1 MSRAVQ
7 PRVDG
12 GIAPSAR
19 PRGVTRGVRAAPPA
33 VTRAKSVK
41 STTSTGILSVD
52 DFVRV
57 ATEAMRDVF
66 EPSANPSGFVDL
78 AMLDSRLLDGYDTS
92 GTGLERKAPSSG
104 IELRQCTAQMLVEG
118 GHGAPWVKGAPGMKG
133 GWLSPEWVTILNA
146 KSEAEAVESVVA
158 AALAATEE
166 PAKTGVLVLAPYRP
180 AWPSPGGRLSRLSH
194 RETSSSHTGDDGS
207 DAPTEPTA
215 ASVLYVDPSAHGGDI
230 TAALD
235 AGAETLRHGS
245 HGAEVGAVVL
255 GNPSPATGTAAGSG
269 AVLAVARW
277 CQSHSDDGVHLVA
290 DETGACGVYVSKG
303 SVSSSAVAGV
313 AAAVAAGAAA
323 PTSKKANKIQSGS
336 DSGPDSEDEPAWG
349 RAAGFMGTSLLWRK
363 GDTRAHVVTS
373 FGPSAGIA
381 RGKTTCLLLTRD
393 ETVRSN
399 SGSDPFAG
407 GLQALMGD
415 GGTVAREAIGHH
427 NKLLRRRRTKV
438 RTALARLGVATG
450 PAEGGGIPAAKADGG
465 GFVWIDL
472 TDFVS
477 TFEEETRLWD
487 SLANTHRVV
496 LVPGQLC
503 GAATPGFFRAAVAG
517 TDEALEAG
525 LQRLELGVRSA
536 NDTGCG

>member
-1 MSRAVQ
+1 
-7 PRVDG
+7 
-12 GIAPSAR
+12 
-19 PRGVTRGVRAAPPA
+19 
-33 VTRAKSVK
+33 
-41 STTSTGILSVD
+41 
-52 DFVRV
+52 
-57 ATEAMRDVF
+57 
-66 EPSANPSGFVDL
+66 
-78 AMLDSRLLDGYDTS
+78 
-92 GTGLERKAPSSG
+92 
-104 IELRQCTAQMLVEG
+104 
-118 GHGAPWVKGAPGMKG
+118 
-133 GWLSPEWVTILNA
+133 
-146 KSEAEAVESVVA
+146 
-158 AALAATEE
+158 
-166 PAKTGVLVLAPYRP
+166 
-180 AWPSPGGRLSRLSH
+180 
-194 RETSSSHTGDDGS
+194 
-207 DAPTEPTA
+207 
-215 ASVLYVDPSAHGGDI
+215 VLYVDPSAHGGDI

-255 GNPSPATGTAAGSG
+255 GNPSPATGCAAASG

-323 PTSKKANKIQSGS
+323 PTSKKANKIPSGS
-336 DSGPDSEDEPAWG
+336 DSEDEPAWG
-349 RAAGFMGTSLLWRK
+349 RAAGFMGTSSLWRK

-393 ETVRSN
+393 ETVRKN

-415 GGTVAREAIGHH
+415 GGTAAREAIGHH
-427 NKLLRRRRTKV
+427 NKLLRRRQATV
-438 RTALARLGVATG
+438 RTVLARLGVATG
-450 PAEGGGIPAAKADGG
+450 PAEGGGVPAGRADGG

-517 TDEALEAG
+517 TEEALEAG
-525 LQRLELGVRSA
+525 LERLELGVRSA

>member
-1 MSRAVQ
+1 
-7 PRVDG
+7 
-12 GIAPSAR
+12 
-19 PRGVTRGVRAAPPA
+19 

-41 STTSTGILSVD
+41 SASTTGILSVD

-166 PAKTGVLVLAPYRP
+166 PTKTGVLVLAPYRP
-180 AWPSPGGRLSRLSH
+180 AWPSPRGRLSRLS
-194 RETSSSHTGDDGS
+194 SSNTGDDGS

-269 AVLAVARW
+269 AVLSRRAV
-277 CQSHSDDGVHLVA
+277 
-290 DETGACGVYVSKG
+290 VS
-303 SVSSSAVAGV
+303 
-313 AAAVAAGAAA
+313 
-323 PTSKKANKIQSGS
+323 
-336 DSGPDSEDEPAWG
+336 
-349 RAAGFMGTSLLWRK
+349 
-363 GDTRAHVVTS
+363 
-373 FGPSAGIA
+373 IA
-381 RGKTTCLLLTRD
+381 
-393 ETVRSN
+393 
-399 SGSDPFAG
+399 
-407 GLQALMGD
+407 
-415 GGTVAREAIGHH
+415 
-427 NKLLRRRRTKV
+427 LRRRRPLGRGRDRRV
-438 RTALARLGVATG
+438 R
-450 PAEGGGIPAAKADGG
+450 
-465 GFVWIDL
+465 
-472 TDFVS
+472 
-477 TFEEETRLWD
+477 
-487 SLANTHRVV
+487 
-496 LVPGQLC
+496 
-503 GAATPGFFRAAVAG
+503 
-517 TDEALEAG
+517 
-525 LQRLELGVRSA
+525 GVRVQGVGIVLGRRGGRG
-536 NDTGCG
+536 GCRGGRGGADVKKG

>member
-1 MSRAVQ
+1 M
-7 PRVDG
+7 
-12 GIAPSAR
+12 
-19 PRGVTRGVRAAPPA
+19 
-33 VTRAKSVK
+33 
-41 STTSTGILSVD
+41 D
-52 DFVRV
+52 DFVAV

-118 GHGAPWVKGAPGMKG
+118 GHGAPWVPPSPGMKG

-166 PAKTGVLVLAPYRP
+166 PTKTGVLVLAPYRP
-180 AWPSPGGRLSRLSH
+180 AWPSPGGRLSSLSH
-194 RETSSSHTGDDGS
+194 RSASSSVINGS

-255 GNPSPATGTAAGSG
+255 GNPSPATGCAAGSA

-323 PTSKKANKIQSGS
+323 LTSKKANKIPSGS
-336 DSGPDSEDEPAWG
+336 DSGSDAEDEPAWG
-349 RAAGFMGTSLLWRK
+349 RAAGFMGTSSLWRK

-393 ETVRSN
+393 ETVRSRA
-399 SGSDPFAG
+399 GSDPFAG

-415 GGTVAREAIGHH
+415 GGTAAREAIGHH
-427 NKLLRRRRTKV
+427 NKLLRRRQAKV

-450 PAEGGGIPAAKADGG
+450 PAEGGGIPAGRADGG

>member
-1 MSRAVQ
+1 MTSCAW
-7 PRVDG
+7 PRRRC
-12 GIAPSAR
+12 S
-19 PRGVTRGVRAAPPA
+19 
-33 VTRAKSVK
+33 
-41 STTSTGILSVD
+41 
-52 DFVRV
+52 
-57 ATEAMRDVF
+57 DVF

-166 PAKTGVLVLAPYRP
+166 PTKTGVLVLAPYRP
-180 AWPSPGGRLSRLSH
+180 AWPSPGGRLSRLS
-194 RETSSSHTGDDGS
+194 SSITGDDGS

-269 AVLAVARW
+269 AVLTVARW

-313 AAAVAAGAAA
+313 AAACRGGAAAA

-349 RAAGFMGTSLLWRK
+349 RAAGFMGTSSLWRK

-393 ETVRSN
+393 ETVRKN

-415 GGTVAREAIGHH
+415 GGTAAREAIGHH
-427 NKLLRRRRTKV
+427 NKLLRR
-438 RTALARLGVATG
+438 TAGDC
-450 PAEGGGIPAAKADGG
+450 ADGVGTARG
-465 GFVWIDL
+465 GDG
-472 TDFVS
+472 T
-477 TFEEETRLWD
+477 
-487 SLANTHRVV
+487 
-496 LVPGQLC
+496 C
-503 GAATPGFFRAAVAG
+503 GGRRCPR
-517 TDEALEAG
+517 
-525 LQRLELGVRSA
+525 R
-536 NDTGCG
+536 

>member
-1 MSRAVQ
+1 M
-7 PRVDG
+7 
-12 GIAPSAR
+12 
-19 PRGVTRGVRAAPPA
+19 
-33 VTRAKSVK
+33 
-41 STTSTGILSVD
+41 D

-118 GHGAPWVKGAPGMKG
+118 GHGAPWVPPSPGMKG

-166 PAKTGVLVLAPYRP
+166 PTKTGVLVLAPYRP

-194 RETSSSHTGDDGS
+194 RSGDDGS

-255 GNPSPATGTAAGSG
+255 GNPSPATGCAAGSG

-336 DSGPDSEDEPAWG
+336 DSGPDAEDEPAWG
-349 RAAGFMGTSLLWRK
+349 RAAGFMGTSSLWRK

-393 ETVRSN
+393 E
-399 SGSDPFAG
+399 
-407 GLQALMGD
+407 
-415 GGTVAREAIGHH
+415 
-427 NKLLRRRRTKV
+427 KV
-438 RTALARLGVATG
+438 RTRRGLGPFRRRPPGV
-450 PAEGGGIPAAKADGG
+450 DGG
-465 GFVWIDL
+465 RGN
-472 TDFVS
+472 
-477 TFEEETRLWD
+477 R
-487 SLANTHRVV
+487 
-496 LVPGQLC
+496 
-503 GAATPGFFRAAVAG
+503 GA
-517 TDEALEAG
+517 
-525 LQRLELGVRSA
+525 
-536 NDTGCG
+536 

>member
-19 PRGVTRGVRAAPPA
+19 PRGVTRRRDAPPA
-33 VTRAKSVK
+33 VTRTAVK
-41 STTSTGILSVD
+41 SASTTGILSVD

-133 GWLSPEWVTILNA
+133 GWLSPEWVTILGA

-235 AGAETLRHGS
+235 AGA
-245 HGAEVGAVVL
+245 
-255 GNPSPATGTAAGSG
+255 
-269 AVLAVARW
+269 
-277 CQSHSDDGVHLVA
+277 
-290 DETGACGVYVSKG
+290 
-303 SVSSSAVAGV
+303 
-313 AAAVAAGAAA
+313 
-323 PTSKKANKIQSGS
+323 
-336 DSGPDSEDEPAWG
+336 
-349 RAAGFMGTSLLWRK
+349 
-363 GDTRAHVVTS
+363 
-373 FGPSAGIA
+373 
-381 RGKTTCLLLTRD
+381 
-393 ETVRSN
+393 
-399 SGSDPFAG
+399 
-407 GLQALMGD
+407 
-415 GGTVAREAIGHH
+415 
-427 NKLLRRRRTKV
+427 RR
-438 RTALARLGVATG
+438 
-450 PAEGGGIPAAKADGG
+450 
-465 GFVWIDL
+465 
-472 TDFVS
+472 
-477 TFEEETRLWD
+477 
-487 SLANTHRVV
+487 
-496 LVPGQLC
+496 
-503 GAATPGFFRAAVAG
+503 
-517 TDEALEAG
+517 
-525 LQRLELGVRSA
+525 
-536 NDTGCG
+536 